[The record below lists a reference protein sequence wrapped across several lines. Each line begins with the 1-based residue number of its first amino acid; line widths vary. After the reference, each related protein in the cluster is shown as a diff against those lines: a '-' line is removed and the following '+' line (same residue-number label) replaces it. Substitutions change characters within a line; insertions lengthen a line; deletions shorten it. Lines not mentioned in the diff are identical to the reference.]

1 MPTQGAGGGGGGV
14 GGWTGKNVDLLAA
27 SNTSE

>member
-1 MPTQGAGGGGGGV
+1 MPTQGAGGGGV